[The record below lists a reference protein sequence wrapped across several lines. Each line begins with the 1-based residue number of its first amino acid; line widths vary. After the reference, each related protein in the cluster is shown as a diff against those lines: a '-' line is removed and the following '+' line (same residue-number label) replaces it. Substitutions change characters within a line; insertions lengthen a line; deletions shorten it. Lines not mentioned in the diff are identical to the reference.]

1 MRVFKKRRN
10 NIQISRT
17 AALKFTPVKNIQITE
32 ERLESGE
39 VVVHYPITLRPWFA
53 GLVKRFGGT
62 QAGIRPKPL
71 QLDKLGTEVWELID
85 GRRSVSQ
92 IIQKFAQTHQ
102 LQHREAEVAVTQFIR
117 DLGKRGVIGLR

>member
-1 MRVFKKRRN
+1 MKAFKKRRDH
-10 NIQISRT
+10 IQISRR
-17 AALKFTPVKNIQITE
+17 AALKYTPVKNIELTE

-39 VVVHYPITLRPWFA
+39 VIVYYPITLRPWFA

-62 QAGIRPKPL
+62 GDGIRPKPL

-85 GRRSVSQ
+85 GKRSVSQ

-117 DLGKRGVIGLR
+117 ELGKRGVIGLR

>member
-1 MRVFKKRRN
+1 MRAFRKKRTG
-10 NIQISRT
+10 IQVSRT
-17 AALKFTPVKNIQITE
+17 AALKFTPVKSIQITE
-32 ERLESGE
+32 ERLENGE

-62 QAGIRPKPL
+62 HDGIRPKPL

-85 GRRSVSQ
+85 GRRSVSR

-102 LQHREAEVAVTQFIR
+102 LPHREAEVAVTQFIR
-117 DLGKRGVIGLR
+117 ELGKRGVIGLR

>member
-1 MRVFKKRRN
+1 MKVFKKRRN

-17 AALKFTPVKNIQITE
+17 AALKFTPVKNLQVTE
-32 ERLESGE
+32 ERLGSGE

-62 QAGIRPKPL
+62 PDRTRPKPL
-71 QLDKLGTEVWELID
+71 QLDRLGTEVWELID
-85 GRRSVSQ
+85 GSRSVAQ

-117 DLGKRGVIGLR
+117 ELGKRGVIGLR